1 MRRGYRGGLGVLTAV
16 VLLGLVSAGG
26 PAQSQGMGPIRIG
39 FIAPQTGVFA
49 ANGRDM
55 LNGFLM
61 FWEER
66 NNTAEG
72 LEGEGDSS
80 CDARRSP
87 NNPAPALKRSAEES
101 GRFSGGALPT
111 QR

>member
-66 NNTAEG
+66 NNTAG
-72 LEGEGDSS
+72 GRVG
-80 CDARRSP
+80 RVGP
-87 NNPAPALKRSAEES
+87 LKRTHGPPNIPVACAELPATRPPES
-101 GRFSGGALPT
+101 R
-111 QR
+111 